1 MSSILDKLIL
11 RLLKQLKAGGV
22 NLGTIN
28 KEICLN
34 HRVGAV
40 T

>member
-28 KEICLN
+28 KEICLG
-34 HRVGAV
+34 RRMGAV